1 MSIADIHCDE
11 DVRRISARSHFDV
24 GQITQQREESFMSK
38 QFEKKDGTYI
48 EEEYPEETTEEEEYP
63 EEDPENVPVDH
74 WFGPILEAERRRY
87 YGRD

>member
-1 MSIADIHCDE
+1 
-11 DVRRISARSHFDV
+11 
-24 GQITQQREESFMSK
+24 MSK

-48 EEEYPEETTEEEEYP
+48 EEEYPEEPTEEEEYP